1 MKQNKIMKCVGKQ
14 MDLENNT
21 VSEVNL
27 DPEIQTL
34 HILVRLKFTDPHL
47 QI

>member
-1 MKQNKIMKCVGKQ
+1 MKQNKIIKYVGKQ

-21 VSEVNL
+21 LSEVNL

-34 HILVRLKFTDPHL
+34 HILVRLQFPDPHL
-47 QI
+47 